1 MRPKRLAACILLCC
15 AILIAA
21 VTMWPSSEASRENNR
36 PRTYEEIVRSGI
48 LRATTEYNSVGFHVE
63 HDTIAGFHYELFQAF
78 ARAKGLQ
85 AEIVPEMELHTQM
98 EGIDHGTFDI
108 IAGSLLIT
116 SEQKDSLLLFSHP
129 ILLNRQVLVQRKPQH
144 ENDTSYIAQQLQLA
158 QKTVYL
164 PEDSPVR
171 YRIHNLSA
179 EIADTIYVKEL
190 PRYGSEQLLALVAH
204 GDIDYAICEES
215 IAKRLIGQYPQLD
228 IDTAISFNQF
238 YGWGVSRESRAL
250 LDTLNAWLDR
260 YMNTRPF
267 KKLLQKYD
275 LE

>member
-1 MRPKRLAACILLCC
+1 MNARRLTGSILLCG
-15 AILIAA
+15 ATLVAA
-21 VTMWPSSEASRENNR
+21 VVMWPRSEETKSTR

-48 LRATTEYNSVGFHVE
+48 IRATTEYNSVGFHVD
-63 HDTIAGFHYELFQAF
+63 HDTIVGFHYELFQAF
-78 ARAKGLQ
+78 ARDKGLQ
-85 AEIVPEMELHTQM
+85 AEIIPEMELNTQL
-98 EGIDHGTFDI
+98 EGINHGTFDI

-129 ILLNRQVLVQRKPQH
+129 ILLNRQVLVQRKPKSEQ
-144 ENDTSYIAQQLQLA
+144 DTAYIAQQLQLA

-164 PEDSPVR
+164 PEGSPVK

-190 PRYGSEQLLALVAH
+190 PKYGSEQLMALVAH

-238 YGWGVSRESRAL
+238 YGWGVSKESQAL
-250 LDTLNAWLDR
+250 LDTLNAWLDS
-260 YMNTRPF
+260 YKDTSSF
-267 KKLLQKYD
+267 KKLLKKYD
-275 LE
+275 LQ

>member
-1 MRPKRLAACILLCC
+1 MNARRLAGSILLCS
-15 AILIAA
+15 ATLVAA
-21 VTMWPSSEASRENNR
+21 VVIWPRSEETKSTR

-48 LRATTEYNSVGFHVE
+48 IRATTEYNSVGFHVD

-78 ARAKGLQ
+78 ARDKGLQ
-85 AEIVPEMELHTQM
+85 AEIIPEMELNTQL
-98 EGIDHGTFDI
+98 EGINHGTFDI

-129 ILLNRQVLVQRKPQH
+129 ILLNRQVLVQRKPQS
-144 ENDTSYIAQQLQLA
+144 EQDTAYIAQQLQLA

-164 PEDSPVR
+164 PEGSPVK

-190 PRYGSEQLLALVAH
+190 PKYGSEQLMALVAH

-238 YGWGVSRESRAL
+238 YGWGVSKESQAL
-250 LDTLNAWLDR
+250 LDTLNAWLDS
-260 YMNTRPF
+260 YKDTSSF
-267 KKLLQKYD
+267 KKLLKKYD
-275 LE
+275 LQ

>member
-1 MRPKRLAACILLCC
+1 MNARRLAGSILLCG
-15 AILIAA
+15 ATLVAA
-21 VTMWPSSEASRENNR
+21 VVMWPRSEETKSTR
-36 PRTYEEIVRSGI
+36 PRTYEEIVHSGI
-48 LRATTEYNSVGFHVE
+48 IRATTEYNSVGFHVD

-78 ARAKGLQ
+78 ARDKGLQ
-85 AEIVPEMELHTQM
+85 AEIIPEMELNTQL
-98 EGIDHGTFDI
+98 EGINHGTFDI

-129 ILLNRQVLVQRKPQH
+129 ILLNRQVLVQRKPQS
-144 ENDTSYIAQQLQLA
+144 EQDTAYIAQQLQLA

-164 PEDSPVR
+164 PEGSPVK

-190 PRYGSEQLLALVAH
+190 PKYGSEQLMALVAH

-238 YGWGVSRESRAL
+238 YGWGVSKESQAL
-250 LDTLNAWLDR
+250 LDTLNAWLDS
-260 YMNTRPF
+260 YKDTSSF
-267 KKLLQKYD
+267 KKLLKKYD
-275 LE
+275 LQ

>member
-1 MRPKRLAACILLCC
+1 MNARRLAGSILLCG
-15 AILIAA
+15 ATLVAA
-21 VTMWPSSEASRENNR
+21 VVMWPRSEETKSTR

-48 LRATTEYNSVGFHVE
+48 IRATTEYNSVGFHVD

-78 ARAKGLQ
+78 ARDKGLQ
-85 AEIVPEMELHTQM
+85 AEIIPEMELNTQL
-98 EGIDHGTFDI
+98 EGINHGTFDI

-129 ILLNRQVLVQRKPQH
+129 ILLNRQVLVQRKPKSEQ
-144 ENDTSYIAQQLQLA
+144 DTAYIAQQLQLA

-164 PEDSPVR
+164 PEGSPVK

-190 PRYGSEQLLALVAH
+190 PKYGSEQLMALVAH

-238 YGWGVSRESRAL
+238 YGWGVSKESQAL
-250 LDTLNAWLDR
+250 LDTLNAWLDS
-260 YMNTRPF
+260 YKDTSSF
-267 KKLLQKYD
+267 KKLLKKYD
-275 LE
+275 LQ

>member
-1 MRPKRLAACILLCC
+1 MNARRLAGSILLCG
-15 AILIAA
+15 ATLVAA
-21 VTMWPSSEASRENNR
+21 VVMWPTSEETKSTR
-36 PRTYEEIVRSGI
+36 PRTYEKIVRSGI
-48 LRATTEYNSVGFHVE
+48 IRATTEYNSVGFHVD

-78 ARAKGLQ
+78 ARDKGLQ
-85 AEIVPEMELHTQM
+85 AEIIPEMELNTQL
-98 EGIDHGTFDI
+98 EGINHGTFDI

-129 ILLNRQVLVQRKPQH
+129 ILLNRQVLVQRKPQR
-144 ENDTSYIAQQLQLA
+144 EQDTAYIAQQLQLA

-164 PEDSPVR
+164 PEGSPVK

-190 PRYGSEQLLALVAH
+190 PKYGSEQLMALVAH

-238 YGWGVSRESRAL
+238 YGWGVSKESQAL
-250 LDTLNAWLDR
+250 LDTLNAWLDS
-260 YMNTRPF
+260 YKDTSSF
-267 KKLLQKYD
+267 KKLLKKYD
-275 LE
+275 LQ

>member
-1 MRPKRLAACILLCC
+1 MNARRLAGSILLCG
-15 AILIAA
+15 ATLVAA
-21 VTMWPSSEASRENNR
+21 VVIWPRSEETKSTR

-48 LRATTEYNSVGFHVE
+48 IRATTEYNAVGFHVD

-78 ARAKGLQ
+78 ARDKGLQ
-85 AEIVPEMELHTQM
+85 AEIIPEMELNTQL
-98 EGIDHGTFDI
+98 EGINHGTFDI

-129 ILLNRQVLVQRKPQH
+129 ILLNRQVLVQRKPQS
-144 ENDTSYIAQQLQLA
+144 EQDTAYIAQQLQLA

-164 PEDSPVR
+164 PEGSPVK

-190 PRYGSEQLLALVAH
+190 PKYGSEQLMALVAH

-238 YGWGVSRESRAL
+238 YGWGVSKESQAL
-250 LDTLNAWLDR
+250 LDTLNAWLDS
-260 YMNTRPF
+260 YKDTSSF
-267 KKLLQKYD
+267 KKLLKKYD
-275 LE
+275 LQ

>member
-1 MRPKRLAACILLCC
+1 MNTRRLAGSILLCG
-15 AILIAA
+15 ATLVAA
-21 VTMWPSSEASRENNR
+21 VVMWPRSEETKSTR
-36 PRTYEEIVRSGI
+36 PRTYEEIFHSGI
-48 LRATTEYNSVGFHVE
+48 IRATTEYNSVGFHVD

-78 ARAKGLQ
+78 ARDKGLQ
-85 AEIVPEMELHTQM
+85 AEIIPEMELNTQL
-98 EGIDHGTFDI
+98 EGINHGTFDI

-129 ILLNRQVLVQRKPQH
+129 ILLNRQVLVQRKPQS
-144 ENDTSYIAQQLQLA
+144 EQDTAYIAQQLQLA

-164 PEDSPVR
+164 PEGSPVK

-190 PRYGSEQLLALVAH
+190 PKYGSEQLMALVAH

-238 YGWGVSRESRAL
+238 YGWGVSKESQAL
-250 LDTLNAWLDR
+250 LDTLNAWLDS
-260 YMNTRPF
+260 YKDTSSF
-267 KKLLQKYD
+267 KKLLKKYD
-275 LE
+275 LQ

>member
-1 MRPKRLAACILLCC
+1 MNARRLAGSILLCG
-15 AILIAA
+15 ATLVAA
-21 VTMWPSSEASRENNR
+21 VVMWPRSEETKSTR

-48 LRATTEYNSVGFHVE
+48 IRATTEYNSVGFHVD

-78 ARAKGLQ
+78 ARDKGLQ
-85 AEIVPEMELHTQM
+85 AEIIPEMELNTQL
-98 EGIDHGTFDI
+98 EGSNHGTFDI

-129 ILLNRQVLVQRKPQH
+129 ILLNRQVLVQRKPQS
-144 ENDTSYIAQQLQLA
+144 EQDTAYIAQQLQLA

-164 PEDSPVR
+164 PEGSPVK

-190 PRYGSEQLLALVAH
+190 PKYGSEQLMALVAH

-238 YGWGVSRESRAL
+238 YGWGVSKESQAL
-250 LDTLNAWLDR
+250 LDTLNAWLDS
-260 YMNTRPF
+260 YKDTSSF
-267 KKLLQKYD
+267 KKLLKKYD
-275 LE
+275 LQ

>member
-1 MRPKRLAACILLCC
+1 MNARRLAGSILLCG
-15 AILIAA
+15 ATLVTA
-21 VTMWPSSEASRENNR
+21 VVMWPRSEETKSTR

-48 LRATTEYNSVGFHVE
+48 IRATTEYNSVGFHVD

-78 ARAKGLQ
+78 ARDKGLQ
-85 AEIVPEMELHTQM
+85 AEIIPEMELNTQL
-98 EGIDHGTFDI
+98 EGINHGTFDI

-129 ILLNRQVLVQRKPQH
+129 ILLNRQVLVQRKPQS
-144 ENDTSYIAQQLQLA
+144 EQDTAYIAQQLQLA

-164 PEDSPVR
+164 PEGSPVK

-190 PRYGSEQLLALVAH
+190 PKYGSEQLMALVAH

-238 YGWGVSRESRAL
+238 YGWGVSKESQAL
-250 LDTLNAWLDR
+250 LDTLNAWLDS
-260 YMNTRPF
+260 YKDTSSF
-267 KKLLQKYD
+267 KKLLKKYD
-275 LE
+275 LQ

>member
-1 MRPKRLAACILLCC
+1 MNTRRLAGSILLCG
-15 AILIAA
+15 ATLVAT
-21 VTMWPSSEASRENNR
+21 VVMWPRSEEAKSTR

-48 LRATTEYNSVGFHVE
+48 IRATTEYNSVGFHVD

-78 ARAKGLQ
+78 ARDKGLQ
-85 AEIVPEMELHTQM
+85 AEIIPEMELNTQL
-98 EGIDHGTFDI
+98 EGINHGTFDI

-129 ILLNRQVLVQRKPQH
+129 ILLNRQVLVQRKPKSEQ
-144 ENDTSYIAQQLQLA
+144 DTAYIAQQLQLA

-164 PEDSPVR
+164 PEGSPVK

-190 PRYGSEQLLALVAH
+190 PKYGSEQLMALVAH

-238 YGWGVSRESRAL
+238 YGWGVSKESQAL
-250 LDTLNAWLDR
+250 LDTLNAWLDS
-260 YMNTRPF
+260 YKDTSSF
-267 KKLLQKYD
+267 KKLLKKYD
-275 LE
+275 LQ

>member
-1 MRPKRLAACILLCC
+1 MNARRLAGSILLCG
-15 AILIAA
+15 ATLVAA
-21 VTMWPSSEASRENNR
+21 VVMWPRSEETKSTR
-36 PRTYEEIVRSGI
+36 PRTYEEIVCSGI
-48 LRATTEYNSVGFHVE
+48 IRATTEYNSVGFHVD

-78 ARAKGLQ
+78 ARDKGLQ
-85 AEIVPEMELHTQM
+85 AEIIPEMELNTQL
-98 EGIDHGTFDI
+98 EGINHGTFDI

-129 ILLNRQVLVQRKPQH
+129 ILLNRQVLVQRKPQS
-144 ENDTSYIAQQLQLA
+144 EQDTAYIAQQLQLA

-164 PEDSPVR
+164 PEGSPVK

-190 PRYGSEQLLALVAH
+190 PKYGSEQLMALVAH

-238 YGWGVSRESRAL
+238 YGWGVSKESQAL
-250 LDTLNAWLDR
+250 LDTLNAWLDS
-260 YMNTRPF
+260 YKDTSSF
-267 KKLLQKYD
+267 KKLLKKYD
-275 LE
+275 LQ

>member
-1 MRPKRLAACILLCC
+1 MNKKRLAGGILLCC
-15 AILIAA
+15 ALIAVVA
-21 VTMWPSSEASRENNR
+21 MWPSPHETVNSQ
-36 PRTYEEIVRSGI
+36 PRSYEEIIRSGI
-48 LRATTEYNSVGFHVE
+48 IRATTEYNSVGFYVDY
-63 HDTIAGFHYELFQAF
+63 DTITGFHYELFQAF
-78 ARAKGLQ
+78 ARDKGLQ
-85 AEIVPEMELHTQM
+85 AEIIPEMELNAQL
-98 EGIDHGTFDI
+98 EGINQGIFDI

-129 ILLNRQVLVQRKPQH
+129 ILLNRQVLVQRKSQG
-144 ENDTSYIAQQLQLA
+144 ENDTSYIAQQIQLA

-164 PEDSPVR
+164 PEGSPVK
-171 YRIHNLSA
+171 YRIHNLSV
-179 EIADTIYVKEL
+179 EIADTIYVKEF
-190 PRYGSEQLLALVAH
+190 PKYGSEQLLALVAH

-238 YGWGVSRESRAL
+238 YGWGVSKESQSL
-250 LDTLNAWLDR
+250 MDTLNVWLDS
-260 YMNTRPF
+260 YMKTPPF

>member
-1 MRPKRLAACILLCC
+1 MNARRLAGSILLCG
-15 AILIAA
+15 ATLVAA
-21 VTMWPSSEASRENNR
+21 VVMWPRSEKTKSTR

-48 LRATTEYNSVGFHVE
+48 IRATTEYNSVGFHVD

-78 ARAKGLQ
+78 ARDKGLQ
-85 AEIVPEMELHTQM
+85 AEIIPEMELNTQL
-98 EGIDHGTFDI
+98 EGINHGTFDI

-129 ILLNRQVLVQRKPQH
+129 ILLNRQVLVQRKPQS
-144 ENDTSYIAQQLQLA
+144 EQDTAYIAQQLQLA

-164 PEDSPVR
+164 PEGSPVK

-190 PRYGSEQLLALVAH
+190 PKYGSEQLMALVAH

-238 YGWGVSRESRAL
+238 YGWGVSKESQAL
-250 LDTLNAWLDR
+250 LDTLNAWLDS
-260 YMNTRPF
+260 YKDTSSF
-267 KKLLQKYD
+267 KKLLKKYD
-275 LE
+275 LQ